1 LQLKDVPL
9 RFPQVR
15 EPSQALPIDLQTVY
29 QEHLIVWVDGLMRT
43 EGSVAQDMFFHIHSR
58 IADQTHS
65 VSRVQSYLMRF
76 VTLSSQ
82 EAKDIR
88 RIEIL
93 LSLIVQA
100 LLLVDSKSAMLPCFG

>member
-29 QEHLIVWVDGLMRT
+29 QEHLIVSAGGPMRT
-43 EGSVAQDMFFHIHSR
+43 EDSVARDMFYRIHSR

-65 VSRVQSYLMRF
+65 VTRAQSYLMRF
-76 VTLSSQ
+76 ATSNSQ
-82 EAKDIR
+82 GAMDIQ

-93 LSLIVQA
+93 LSLIVKA